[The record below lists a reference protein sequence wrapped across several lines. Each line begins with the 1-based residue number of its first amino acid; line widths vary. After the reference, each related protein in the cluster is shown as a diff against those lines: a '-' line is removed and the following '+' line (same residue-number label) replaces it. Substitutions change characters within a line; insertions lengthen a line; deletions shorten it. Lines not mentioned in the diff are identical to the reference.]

1 MEMFEGARESSW
13 LTDAIPPEKMAAND
27 ALAILSAEIQFARL
41 DLGMNQKEFAHYM
54 GVSQGMVS
62 RWESGEY
69 NFTVEVLA
77 RIAYK
82 LHRSV
87 ESLFTPT
94 VFEDT
99 EKFVDLADGMQPE
112 LEKAVPNGSWDRMA
126 AFSESLVQNRSMVR
140 GELLHA

>member
-1 MEMFEGARESSW
+1 
-13 LTDAIPPEKMAAND
+13 
-27 ALAILSAEIQFARL
+27 
-41 DLGMNQKEFAHYM
+41 M

-99 EKFVDLADGMQPE
+99 EKFVDLADGIQPE
-112 LEKAVPNGSWDRMA
+112 LEKAVPNGSWDKMA
-126 AFSESLVQNRSMVR
+126 AFSESLVQNHSMVR